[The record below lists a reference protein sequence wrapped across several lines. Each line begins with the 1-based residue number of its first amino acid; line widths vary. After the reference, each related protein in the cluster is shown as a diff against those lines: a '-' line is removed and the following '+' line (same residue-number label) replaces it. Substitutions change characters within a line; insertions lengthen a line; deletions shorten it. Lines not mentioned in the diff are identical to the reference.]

1 MGAIGGPNK
10 VEDGLVLALD
20 GANVKSFRGEP
31 TTNVVTNSL
40 PTSGWGIG
48 NFGGSTITRSF
59 LTENSIPFMRFSGV
73 INASDYPRVT
83 DSVFSNSATITG
95 TFSTSFEARG
105 TPGSQIRLRLYEN
118 GSTKITNTATL
129 TSDWVRY
136 TFENQSTAF
145 LLNQPY
151 FNPVTTGATYDIR
164 NIQIEAKPYA
174 TPFVNGT
181 RGTTVATGG
190 GWADLSNTSNHG
202 ELVNGPTFSSG
213 NLGSI
218 SFDGVDDY
226 ISTNQSFNTNQFTYE
241 TWLSSSNISKDQM
254 YVGASVD
261 AFYLRI
267 VSSAAFLSISANGQR
282 TLTHSQTLQNNTI
295 YQIVS
300 VYNGVQLKIYV
311 NGLLTTGSVINQ
323 TMTRWGGNRIGRWRD
338 NDQRS
343 FVGSVFLMN
352 AYDRELTST
361 EIQQNYNATK
371 GRFGL

>member
-1 MGAIGGPNK
+1 MSAIGGPNI
-10 VEDGLVLALD
+10 VEDGLVVALD
-20 GANVKSFRGEP
+20 AANEKSFRGEP
-31 TTNVVTNSL
+31 TVNLAGTESARTMILHDSGASVSLQDAPERGIGWKKVIITARGSNFRVTRFPYITHPTNTTRTYSLEVDFGTTVGYFLRGDGFTGFGTAQSSNGLIAFTFTTTTNSGSL
-40 PTSGWGIG
+40 AVFLNHNTTAISGI
-48 NFGGSTITRSF
+48 ND
-59 LTENSIPFMRFSGV
+59 V
-73 INASDYPRVT
+73 IY
-83 DSVFSNSATITG
+83 
-95 TFSTSFEARG
+95 
-105 TPGSQIRLRLYEN
+105 Y
-118 GSTKITNTATL
+118 
-129 TSDWVRY
+129 RY
-136 TFENQSTAF
+136 YQVE
-145 LLNQPY
+145 
-151 FNPVTTGATYDIR
+151 D
-164 NIQIEAKPYA
+164 KPYA

-190 GWADLSNTSNHG
+190 GWADRSVNSNHG

-218 SFDGVDDY
+218 VFDGVDDY

-254 YVGASVD
+254 YVGSSVD
-261 AFYLRI
+261 AFYIRI
-267 VSSAAFLSISANGQR
+267 VGSKAFLSVSANGQR
-282 TLTHSQTLQNNTI
+282 TLTHSQTLQNNKI

-311 NGLLTTGSVINQ
+311 NGELTNGSVINQ
-323 TMTRWGGNRIGRWRD
+323 VMTRWGGNRIGRWRD

-361 EIQQNYNATK
+361 EILQNYNAIK